1 MIKKLVLRSRGE
13 FVTIS
18 AMKRLYEDMLKVH
31 LEEDRQMVMLTGPR
45 QVGKTTTARQA
56 AGDHSYMTWDRQSD
70 RMAISKGA
78 DAVAELLDLAT
89 MKDVRPTVIFD
100 EIHKYAK
107 WKTFLKGF
115 FDVYGE
121 QARTI
126 VTGSARLGFFRRG
139 GDSLM
144 GRYFLYRMHPLSV
157 AELARPGL
165 DVGGTEIRPP
175 VKTSHESLAQLLAFG
190 GFPEPFTRNSA
201 RFYNRWRRLRA
212 EQLFR
217 EDLRDLTHTHEAG
230 QVEVLAELLARQAG
244 QLANY
249 SSLAGDANV
258 AVDTVRRW
266 IAMLE
271 SLFFCFRV
279 RPWFRNVPK
288 SLRKQPKLF
297 LWDWS
302 LVADEGARRENMVAS
317 HLLKAVHG
325 WTDLGL
331 GEYDL
336 FYLRDKARREAD
348 FLVTRAGQPWFIVEV
363 KSAGRRDLNP
373 NLEYFQRITGAK
385 HAFQIAFDLAFVE
398 SDPFSRSAPVRV
410 PALTFLSQLL

>member
-1 MIKKLVLRSRGE
+1 MVLRAGVAS
-13 FVTIS
+13 VILPD
-18 AMKRLYEDMLKVH
+18 MKRLYDGMLKIH
-31 LEEDRQMVMLTGPR
+31 LAEDRQMIMLTGPR

-56 AGDHSYMTWDRQSD
+56 DGDHRYMTWDRQSD
-70 RMAISKGA
+70 RMVITKGA
-78 DAVAELLDLAT
+78 DAVAQRLELAT
-89 MKDVRPTVIFD
+89 VSAVRPTVIFD

-107 WKTFLKGF
+107 WKSFIKGF

-121 QARTI
+121 QVHTI
-126 VTGSARLGFFRRG
+126 VTGSARLGFFGRG

-157 AELARPGL
+157 AELARPE
-165 DVGGTEIRPP
+165 VPP
-175 VKTSHESLAQLLAFG
+175 VEIQPPVETSPEALAHLLAMG

-217 EDLRDLTHTHEAG
+217 EDLRDLTHTHEVG
-230 QVEVLAELLARQAG
+230 QVEVLAELLARQVG

-249 SSLAGDANV
+249 SSLAADANI

-266 IAMLE
+266 IATLE
-271 SLFFCFRV
+271 SLFYCYRV

-288 SLRKQPKLF
+288 SLRKQPKVF

-302 LVADEGARRENMVAS
+302 LVADEGARRENLVAS

-331 GEYDL
+331 GDYDL
-336 FYLRDKARREAD
+336 FYLRDKAKREVD
-348 FLVTRAGQPWFIVEV
+348 FLVTRAGKPWFLVEV
-363 KSAGRRDLNP
+363 KSAGKRDLNP
-373 NLEYFQRITGAK
+373 NLAYFQRLTGAQ
-385 HAFQIAFDLAFVE
+385 HAFQVAFDLPFV
-398 SDPFSRSAPVRV
+398 DTNLFTRTTPIRV

>member
-1 MIKKLVLRSRGE
+1 MLP
-13 FVTIS
+13 
-18 AMKRLYEDMLKVH
+18 AMKRVYEGMLRMH

-56 AGDHSYMTWDRQSD
+56 AGEHRYMTWDRQSD
-70 RMAISKGA
+70 RMVLTKGA
-78 DAVAELLDLAT
+78 DAVAQLLNLVTVTDIH
-89 MKDVRPTVIFD
+89 PTVIFG

-121 QARTI
+121 QVRTI

-157 AELARPGL
+157 AELARPE
-165 DVGGTEIRPP
+165 VAETEIQPP
-175 VKTSHESLAQLLAFG
+175 IKTSPEALASLLTFG
-190 GFPEPFTRNSA
+190 GFPEPFTRNTA
-201 RFYNRWRRLRA
+201 RFYNRWRHLRT

-217 EDLRDLTHTHEAG
+217 EDLRDLTHTHEVG
-230 QVEVLAELLARQAG
+230 QVQVLAELIARQVG

-249 SSLAGDANV
+249 SSLAADANI

-266 IAMLE
+266 LSTLE
-271 SLFFCFRV
+271 SLFYCYRL

-302 LVADEGARRENMVAS
+302 LVADEGARRENLVAS
-317 HLLKAVHG
+317 HLLKAVQG

-331 GEYDL
+331 GEYEL
-336 FYLRDKARREAD
+336 FYLRDKGKREVD
-348 FLVTRAGQPWFIVEV
+348 FLVTRAGQPWFLVEV
-363 KSAGRRDLNP
+363 KSSSRRDLNP
-373 NLEYFQRITGAK
+373 NLEYFQRVTGAK
-385 HAFQIAFDLAFVE
+385 HAFQVTFDLPYVE
-398 SDPFSRSAPVRV
+398 SDPFSRTTPARV
-410 PALTFLSQLL
+410 SALTFLSQLL

>member
-1 MIKKLVLRSRGE
+1 
-13 FVTIS
+13 
-18 AMKRLYEDMLKVH
+18 MKRLYDGMLRMH
-31 LEEDRQMVMLTGPR
+31 LEEDRQMLMLTGPR

-56 AGDHSYMTWDRQSD
+56 AGDHRYMTWDRQSD
-70 RMAISKGA
+70 RMEITKGA
-78 DAVAELLDLAT
+78 DAVAQLLDLAT
-89 MKDVRPTVIFD
+89 VTAAHPTVIFD

-115 FDVYGE
+115 FDVYGG
-121 QARTI
+121 QTRTI

-157 AELARPGL
+157 AELARP
-165 DVGGTEIRPP
+165 DVPATEIRPP
-175 VKTSHESLAQLLAFG
+175 IETSAESLAQLLAMG

-217 EDLRDLTHTHEAG
+217 EDLRDLTRTHEVG
-230 QVEVLAELLARQAG
+230 QVEVLAELLARQVG

-249 SSLAGDANV
+249 SSLAADANI

-266 IAMLE
+266 IATLE
-271 SLFFCFRV
+271 SLFYCYRV

-288 SLRKQPKLF
+288 SLRKQPKVF
-297 LWDWS
+297 LWDWN
-302 LVADEGARRENMVAS
+302 LVADEGARRENLVAS

-331 GEYDL
+331 GDYDL
-336 FYLRDKARREAD
+336 FYLRDKAKREVD
-348 FLVTRAGQPWFIVEV
+348 FLVTRAGKPWFLVEV
-363 KSAGRRDLNP
+363 KSAGKRDLNP
-373 NLEYFQRITGAK
+373 NLEYFQRMTGAQ
-385 HAFQIAFDLAFVE
+385 HAFQVAFDLPFVAV
-398 SDPFSRSAPVRV
+398 DLFSRTTPVRV

>member
-1 MIKKLVLRSRGE
+1 MLSD
-13 FVTIS
+13 
-18 AMKRLYEDMLKVH
+18 MNRLYNGMLEMH
-31 LEEDRQMVMLTGPR
+31 LAEDRQMIMLTGPR

-56 AGDHSYMTWDRQSD
+56 AGDHRYMTWDRQSD
-70 RMAISKGA
+70 RMAITRGA
-78 DAVAELLDLAT
+78 DAVAQLLDLAT
-89 MKDVRPTVIFD
+89 VTAVRPTVIFD

-121 QARTI
+121 QTRTI

-157 AELARPGL
+157 AELAHP
-165 DVGGTEIRPP
+165 DVPVSEIRPP
-175 VKTSHESLAQLLAFG
+175 IETSPKALAQLFAMG

-217 EDLRDLTHTHEAG
+217 EDLRDLTHTHEVG
-230 QVEVLAELLARQAG
+230 QVEVLAELLARQVG

-249 SSLAGDANV
+249 SSLAADANI

-266 IAMLE
+266 IASLE
-271 SLFFCFRV
+271 SLFYCYRL

-288 SLRKQPKLF
+288 SLRKQPKVF

-302 LVADEGARRENMVAS
+302 LVADEGARRENLVAS

-331 GEYDL
+331 GDYDL
-336 FYLRDKARREAD
+336 FYLRDKAKREVD
-348 FLVTRAGQPWFIVEV
+348 FLVTRAGKPWFLVEV
-363 KSAGRRDLNP
+363 KSAGKRDLNP
-373 NLEYFQRITGAK
+373 NLEYFQRMTGAR
-385 HAFQIAFDLAFVE
+385 HAFQVAFDLPFV
-398 SDPFSRSAPVRV
+398 DIDLFSRTTPCRV